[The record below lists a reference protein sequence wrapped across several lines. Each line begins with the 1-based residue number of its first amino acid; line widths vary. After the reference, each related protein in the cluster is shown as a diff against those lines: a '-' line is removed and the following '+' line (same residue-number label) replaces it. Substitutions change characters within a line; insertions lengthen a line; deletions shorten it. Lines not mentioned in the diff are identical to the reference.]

1 MTVNFEFL
9 GQEPIENVITC
20 MNYKMDKVV
29 YFGYD
34 DVIKEQRK
42 HTEDFLKKHCGVETV
57 SFFSMSRHDLKSV
70 LKTMRAEI
78 QRELDR
84 KSRIYFDVTG
94 GESLILVAFGMLC
107 KEFDT
112 PMHSYNI
119 EKNELIELNDGS
131 GIKISKD
138 GVVRKV
144 QLTLD
149 LLIEMR
155 GGKINYNLHK
165 GIKTN
170 EDADFTKDVEKIYQ
184 VAQRNWDL
192 WNPFSDFL
200 RSSMYTVSENLTVN
214 KSTSAV
220 IQDLSEE
227 NAKLRKVADLNEMLD
242 ELAAIG
248 VLLDVEH
255 SRERYAFR
263 YKNQKIKDCLWEGG
277 SILEM
282 HTYQQES
289 KQSDECS
296 VGVHLDWD
304 GVIHPQWGVDVVNEI
319 DVLSLKGNIPTFIS
333 CKSGKMGSQQALH
346 ALYEL
351 DTVTRRFG
359 GKYAKKALVTANGLT
374 GAYRARAEEMGIE
387 VR

>member
-9 GQEPIENVITC
+9 GNEPLENLITC
-20 MNYKMDKVV
+20 MNFKMDKVV
-29 YFGYD
+29 FFGYD
-34 DVIKEQRK
+34 DVIAEQRK
-42 HTEDFLKKHCGVETV
+42 NTEDFLKKHCGVETV
-57 SFFSMSRHDLKSV
+57 SFFTMSHNDIKSV

-84 KSRIYFDVTG
+84 KNRVYFDITG
-94 GESLILVAFGMLC
+94 GESLILVAFGILC

-112 PMHSYNI
+112 PMHTYNI
-119 EKNELIELNDGS
+119 EKDELIELNDGS

-138 GVVRKV
+138 GDVRKV
-144 QLTLD
+144 PLTLD

-165 GIKTN
+165 GLKTN
-170 EDADFTKDVEKIYQ
+170 SDAEFTKDVQQIYQ
-184 VAQRNWDL
+184 VAKRHWDL

-200 RSSMYTVSENLTVN
+200 RSSMYTVSENLAIS
-214 KSTSAV
+214 KPASAV
-220 IQDLSEE
+220 IEDLSEA
-227 NAKLRKVADLNEMLD
+227 NSKLRKVSELNCMLD

-255 SRERYAFR
+255 SKERYAFR

-282 HTYQQES
+282 YTYQQES
-289 KQSDECS
+289 ENSDECS

-304 GVIHPQWGVDVVNEI
+304 GVIHKQAGIDVVNEI
-319 DVLSLKGNIPTFIS
+319 DVLSLRGNIPTFIS
-333 CKSGKMGSQQALH
+333 CKSGKMGPQQALH

-359 GKYAKKALVTANGLT
+359 GKYAKMVLVTANGLF
-374 GAYRARAEEMGIE
+374 GAYQTRAEEMGIE

>member
-9 GQEPIENVITC
+9 GHEPIENIITC

-42 HTEDFLKKHCGVETV
+42 HTEDFLKKHCGVREV
-57 SFFSMSRHDLKSV
+57 SFFSMSHNDLKSV

-78 QRELDR
+78 ERELER
-84 KSRIYFDVTG
+84 KNRIYFDVTG
-94 GESLILVAFGMLC
+94 GESLILVAFGILS

-112 PMHSYNI
+112 PMHTYNI
-119 EKNELIELNDGS
+119 EKNQLIDLNEGS
-131 GIKISKD
+131 KVQISKD
-138 GVVRKV
+138 GVERKL

-165 GIKTN
+165 GHKTDSDT
-170 EDADFTKDVEKIYQ
+170 EFTRDVEQIYK
-184 VAQRNWDL
+184 VAKRNWNL

-200 RSSMYTVSENLTVN
+200 RSSMYTVSENLTVS
-214 KSTSAV
+214 KPAPAV
-220 IQDLSEE
+220 IQDLSEA
-227 NAKLRKVADLNEMLD
+227 NSKLRRVTDLNKMLD
-242 ELAAIG
+242 ELEAIG

-282 HTYQQES
+282 YTYQQES
-289 KQSDECS
+289 KFSDECS

-304 GVIHPQWGVDVVNEI
+304 GVIHQQPGIDVVNEI
-319 DVLSLKGNIPTFIS
+319 DVLTLKGNVPTFIS
-333 CKSGKMGSQQALH
+333 CKSGKMGPQQALH

-359 GKYAKKALVTANGLT
+359 GKYAKKVLVTANGLM
-374 GAYRARAEEMGIE
+374 GAYQKRAEEMGIE

>member
-9 GQEPIENVITC
+9 GHEPIENVITC

-34 DVIKEQRK
+34 DVIREQRK
-42 HTEDFLKKHCGVETV
+42 NTEDFLKKYCEVQTV
-57 SFFSMSRHDLKSV
+57 SFFTMSHNDLKSI

-78 QRELDR
+78 KRELDR
-84 KSRIYFDVTG
+84 KNRIYFDITG
-94 GESLILVAFGMLC
+94 GESMILVAFGILS

-112 PMHSYNI
+112 PMHTYNI
-119 EKNELIELNDGS
+119 EKNQLIELNEGS
-131 GIKISKD
+131 KIQISKD
-138 GVVRKV
+138 GEARKV

-165 GIKTN
+165 GLKTN
-170 EDADFTKDVEKIYQ
+170 SDEEFSRDVQQIYQ
-184 VAQRNWDL
+184 VAKKHWNL
-192 WNPFSDFL
+192 WNSFSDFL
-200 RSSMYTVSENLTVN
+200 RSSMYTVSENLTVS
-214 KSTSAV
+214 KPAFAV
-220 IQDLSEE
+220 IQDLSED
-227 NAKLRKVADLNEMLD
+227 NSKLRKVTDLNQMLD

-248 VLLDVEH
+248 VLYDVEH
-255 SRERYAFR
+255 SKERYAFR

-289 KQSDECS
+289 KISDECS

-304 GVIHPQWGVDVVNEI
+304 GIIHQQSGIDVVNEI

-333 CKSGKMGSQQALH
+333 CKSGKMGPQQALH

-359 GKYAKKALVTANGLT
+359 GKYAKMVLVTANGLV
-374 GAYRARAEEMGIE
+374 GAYQKRAEEMGIE